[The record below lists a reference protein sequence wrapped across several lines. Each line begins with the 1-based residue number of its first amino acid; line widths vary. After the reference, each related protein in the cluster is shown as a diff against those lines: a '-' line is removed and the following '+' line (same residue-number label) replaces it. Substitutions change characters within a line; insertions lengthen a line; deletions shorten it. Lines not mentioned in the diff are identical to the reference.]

1 MATLNASMYETAIHN
16 IFVKSILSQ
25 CWCPAILSTNF
36 LQRKHISGQNK
47 VLAAANLLGK
57 QQGLSV
63 PNWVPKQPA
72 TGIASIENNNT

>member
-1 MATLNASMYETAIHN
+1 MLVSGYLIRN
-16 IFVKSILSQ
+16 LSL
-25 CWCPAILSTNF
+25 WKTFP
-36 LQRKHISGQNK
+36 GQNK
-47 VLAAANLLGK
+47 VLAAANHLGK